1 MTSFELGEDEDSP
14 KMTSEVKATSI
25 DSNVVS
31 EEEAD
36 RNELLE
42 YDLWEGQFSLTSED
56 EGQGQTDPL
65 GSPSAVSAS
74 KAIKNARNQQKL
86 CEWGKTC
93 RAKFIAGAISRSHFF
108 FQFLAP
114 LNFLI

>member
-1 MTSFELGEDEDSP
+1 MTSFELCEDEDSP

-56 EGQGQTDPL
+56 EGQGQTTDPL

-86 CEWGKTC
+86 
-93 RAKFIAGAISRSHFF
+93 
-108 FQFLAP
+108 
-114 LNFLI
+114 